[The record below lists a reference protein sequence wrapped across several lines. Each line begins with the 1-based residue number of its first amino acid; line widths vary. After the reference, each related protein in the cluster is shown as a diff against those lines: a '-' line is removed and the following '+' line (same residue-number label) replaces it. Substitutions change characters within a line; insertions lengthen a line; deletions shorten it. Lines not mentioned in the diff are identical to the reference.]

1 MKIGIDIGGSH
12 IATGIILDKG
22 NLIGKETRDIDVAD
36 IKEEKRVEEVI
47 IETITNEIKILLN
60 RYDYSIGDISK
71 IGIAVPGSPT
81 DTSIR
86 NLVNFGK
93 P

>member
-36 IKEEKRVEEVI
+36 IKEENGIKKYI
-47 IETITNEIKILLN
+47 LKDTEIKMNFIIDKHDKIN
-60 RYDYSIGDISK
+60 IGDKFLCVSEGFAFKYDNSK
-71 IGIAVPGSPT
+71 Q
-81 DTSIR
+81 
-86 NLVNFGK
+86 
-93 P
+93 